1 MADQE
6 QVNVPQDEE
15 EQESTAE
22 MQRRVLRQMIK
33 EDEAMGLEEGET
45 YYLLNSRWW
54 REWKSAVGY
63 DKYSNPNGYLPSA
76 IDNSDL
82 FEDEENDL
90 LKKNLS
96 ENYNFVILSK
106 RAWDQLMEWY
116 PGGGPVAARKCIRTG
131 WQRNTIIELVP
142 LKVQVI
148 FSRNVKN
155 IVTASFSKAATIRE
169 FVEAM
174 YPLLKFNRK
183 RIKVYDFHAG
193 RKHKLIT
200 DWVHFFWYQL
210 LIV

>member
-6 QVNVPQDEE
+6 QVNTNSQDEAQE
-15 EQESTAE
+15 ETTAE
-22 MQRRVLRQMIK
+22 MQRRVLRQLIK

-54 REWKSAVGY
+54 REWKNAVGY
-63 DKYSNPNGYLPSA
+63 DKYSSATGSFPRA

-82 FEDEENDL
+82 FEDEEKDL
-90 LKKNLS
+90 LKRNLS

-106 RAWDQLMEWY
+106 RAWDQLVEWY
-116 PGGGPVAARKCIRTG
+116 GGGPAAARKCIRTG
-131 WQRNTIIELVP
+131 WQRNTILELIP

-155 IVTASFSKAATIRE
+155 VLTASFSKASTIGE
-169 FVEAM
+169 FVDSM

-183 RIKVYDFHAG
+183 RIRVFDFHAG
-193 RKHKLIT
+193 RKHKLIA
-200 DWVHFFWYQL
+200 DWVSYNFCYS
-210 LIV
+210 LI